1 MIPLGNA
8 IEEDIYVF
16 PQSVLIPTDAHG
28 KVRCVLRRA
37 NAETLISTISSR
49 QNPALQVCS
58 CYQRKPPAK
67 WSATHTT
74 NL

>member
-1 MIPLGNA
+1 MFLEARKYVSFRERLVVIPLGNA
-8 IEEDIYVF
+8 IEEDIDVF

-28 KVRCVLRRA
+28 K
-37 NAETLISTISSR
+37 
-49 QNPALQVCS
+49 VCS